1 MTKEYDV
8 IVIGSGPAGYHAA
21 IRCGQLGFSTAC
33 IEKWQNKDK
42 KTVFGGTCLNV
53 GCIPSKAL
61 LDTSHKFIEAQ
72 HDFETHGIKVSAV
85 DIDVP
90 AMIKRKDQ
98 VVKQLTSGVAGLLS
112 GNKVDTY
119 SGTGKVTSPETV
131 AVNGPE
137 GETLELK
144 AKHIIIAAG
153 SVPIDIPPTPID
165 HNTIVDSTGALEFQ
179 EVPKRLGV
187 IGAGVI
193 GLELGSVW
201 ARLGADVVVLEAM
214 EDFLPAVDRQ
224 IAKEAAKIFTK
235 QGLQI
240 KLGARV
246 TGSKLSGG
254 KAEKSVTVEY
264 TDSDGEQKATF
275 DKLIVAVGR
284 KPLYARVF

>member
-1 MTKEYDV
+1 MQLSGAGNWDSVRRVSKSGKTRTKNRLWWHL
-8 IVIGSGPAGYHAA
+8 S
-21 IRCGQLGFSTAC
+21 
-33 IEKWQNKDK
+33 
-42 KTVFGGTCLNV
+42 NV

-85 DIDVP
+85 NIDVP

-165 HNTIVDSTGALEFQ
+165 QNTIVDSTGALEFQ

-187 IGAGVI
+187 IGAGLLALSWVVC
-193 GLELGSVW
+193 GL
-201 ARLGADVVVLEAM
+201 A
-214 EDFLPAVDRQ
+214 
-224 IAKEAAKIFTK
+224 
-235 QGLQI
+235 
-240 KLGARV
+240 
-246 TGSKLSGG
+246 SG
-254 KAEKSVTVEY
+254 
-264 TDSDGEQKATF
+264 
-275 DKLIVAVGR
+275 
-284 KPLYARVF
+284 